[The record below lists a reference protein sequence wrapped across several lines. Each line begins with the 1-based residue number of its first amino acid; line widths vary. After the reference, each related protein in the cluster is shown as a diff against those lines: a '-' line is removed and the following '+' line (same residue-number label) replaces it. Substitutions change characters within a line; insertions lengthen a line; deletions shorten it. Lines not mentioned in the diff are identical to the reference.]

1 MPSRLSLHHPA
12 VIRGAERVR
21 KWRADDFPPYRV
33 PSLCR
38 DLDVR
43 DWLLATGWGGTDG
56 SSCSFDDIQG
66 VRIGMTGGQMNR
78 LPATMHDV
86 AYELIRRFRPPG
98 IVREYADRMY
108 RDECIRRLREK
119 LVPGSL
125 SCRLGV
131 AQAWARYAALRAFG
145 WRAARPR

>member
-1 MPSRLSLHHPA
+1 MHHPV
-12 VIRGAERVR
+12 VIRGSERLR
-21 KWRADDFPPYRV
+21 KWRADDFPSFRV

-43 DWLLATGWGGTDG
+43 HYLLATGWPGTDG

-66 VRIGMTGGQMNR
+66 VRIGLTGGHLNR
-78 LPATMHDV
+78 LPATLHDV
-86 AYELIRRFRPPG
+86 AYELIRRFQPPG
-98 IVREYADRMY
+98 RVREHADAMY
-108 RDECIRRLREK
+108 RDACVDLLRRK

-125 SCRLGV
+125 SCRVGV
-131 AQAWARYAALRAFG
+131 LQAWSRYFALRAFG